1 MYFGFFGIIDAV
13 LVLLAILFMI
23 VGYKRG
29 FMNKM
34 VTFVCVLVIIG
45 LSVMFSG
52 NIAEMLKDYN
62 IFYKGINDGVNA
74 SITNTMAELGSKA
87 TAKVVLARAF
97 HLPDWL
103 GWFAG
108 FFCSSYGD
116 TVVTAGAKVG
126 DVALT
131 TIIADKATM
140 FYMRL
145 IAFAFI
151 FAAGIILLIILKV
164 ITNALRENSAVRV
177 IDGIFGI
184 ALYLLIYAALVSVVF
199 FVLDILVEKNVISS
213 TTGFIAEDFQLMNT
227 NNFSI
232 SRWLLKGN
240 LISTIR
246 NMFVK

>member
-1 MYFGFFGIIDAV
+1 MYLGFFGIIDAV
-13 LVLLAILFMI
+13 IVLLGIIFMI

-45 LSVMFSG
+45 LSVMFCG
-52 NIAEMLKDYN
+52 NLAEMLKDYN

-74 SITNTMAELGSKA
+74 SVTSTMAELGDKA

-103 GWFAG
+103 SWFSG
-108 FFCSSYGD
+108 LFCSSYGD
-116 TVVTAGAKVG
+116 TVVTASAKVDG
-126 DVALT
+126 QFLSE
-131 TIIADKATM
+131 IIANKATM
-140 FYMRL
+140 YYMRM

-151 FAAGIILLIILKV
+151 FVAGIILLIILKV

-184 ALYLLIYAALVSVVF
+184 LLYLLIYAALVSVVF
-199 FVLDILVEKNVISS
+199 FVLDILVEKSVISS
-213 TTGFIAEDFQLMNT
+213 TTGFIAEDFQLAHT
-227 NNFSI
+227 ENFSM

-246 NMFVK
+246 NLFVK